1 MATDQQPMQSR
12 PASPASKEWSTV
24 PLGCVYNNLKTSP
37 KGLSSAD
44 AAQRLQTYGENSLVE
59 KPPERPIKVF
69 LREFNSPVV
78 WILLGA
84 TAITLFINEWV
95 DAVAISIILFLNAIL
110 GFLQEM
116 KAEKS
121 IKALK
126 RMMSLHAIALRDG
139 KKVGVDA
146 KEIVPGDVLVL
157 DTGAKIP
164 ADARVI
170 EAVNLETQEA
180 ALTGESIPVEKEVRD
195 LSSKVCIAEQKNM
208 LFSGTVITRGRVR
221 AVVVETGMKTQLGK
235 IAHLIQTVEESETPL
250 QRQLAGFG
258 KWLGVLTLVICLVI
272 FLVSLL
278 ERQGNTLQLFITAV
292 ALAVA
297 AIPEGLP
304 AVVTISLALGVQ
316 RMVKKNALMRHLPSV
331 ETLGSVTVIC
341 ADKTGTLTHNEMT
354 VKRLFVDGEDIAV
367 HGSGYQPEGTIEAPA
382 AKVRK
387 LLEIGVLCND
397 SKIDRATW
405 TAIGDPTEAC
415 LIMSALKAGVDR
427 LELKK
432 DCPRLDEIP
441 FDSKR
446 KIMTTVHKIDG
457 KLVAYVKG
465 APDVLLS
472 KCDSVLL
479 HGKKV
484 KLTPVILGV
493 VLAKNDEY
501 ASHALRILG
510 FAYKELKKGEKKES
524 YEKGLTFVGLQAM
537 IDPPR
542 KEVKESIRR
551 CERAGIKVVMIT
563 GDHRN
568 TAVAIG
574 QQIGIKGK
582 VITGDELDALS
593 PEKFEANVED
603 IGIYARVDPEHKV
616 RIVNAL
622 QKNAHIIAMTG
633 DGVND
638 APALKKAD
646 IGIAM
651 GITGTD
657 VAKEASE
664 MILVDDNFT
673 SIVNAVEEGRGIF
686 DNIRK
691 FVNYLLS
698 CNVGE
703 VLVVFIA
710 SLMRLPLPLLAVQLL
725 WINLVTDGLPAI
737 ALGVDPTPPNAMDRK
752 PRKVTDKIMSRGM
765 VLSIFIIGSL
775 IAAATL
781 YVFLIGL
788 RTDVATAQT
797 MAFTTI
803 VFLEIARLHMIR
815 SVYKTPF
822 FSNKMLLFALAASL
836 ILQLVVIYS
845 PLNAVFGTIALSL
858 ESWIYIGVTLV
869 IVFAVGMAVS
879 RCIKRWTHEEY

>member
-1 MATDQQPMQSR
+1 HRMATDQQPTQSGTA
-12 PASPASKEWSTV
+12 PHEWPTL
-24 PLGCVYNNLKTSP
+24 PLDLVYKNLKTSP
-37 KGLSSAD
+37 QGLSSID
-44 AAQRLQTYGENSLVE
+44 AAQRLQVHGENTLIE
-59 KPPERPIKVF
+59 KPPESPITVF
-69 LREFNSPVV
+69 LREFNSPVIWV
-78 WILLGA
+78 LLGA
-84 TAITLFINEWV
+84 TVISLFINEWV
-95 DAVAISIILFLNAIL
+95 DAVVIGVILVLNAIL
-110 GFLQEM
+110 GFIQEM

-121 IKALK
+121 IEALK
-126 RMMSLHAIALRDG
+126 KMVSLHTIVLRDS
-139 KKVGVDA
+139 KKVSVDA
-146 KEIVPGDVLVL
+146 KNIVPGDVLVL
-157 DTGAKIP
+157 ETGAKIP
-164 ADARVI
+164 ADARII

-180 ALTGESIPVEKEVRD
+180 ALTGESTPVEKYACDV
-195 LSSKVCIAEQKNM
+195 SSKACIAEQKNM
-208 LFSGTVITRGRVR
+208 LFSGTIVTRGRSR
-221 AVVVETGMKTQLGK
+221 AAVVETGMKTQLGK
-235 IAHLIQTVEESETPL
+235 IARLIQTAEESETPL

-258 KWLGVLTLVICLVI
+258 KWLGVLTLVVCAVV

-278 ERQGNTLQLFITAV
+278 EGQETMLQLFITAV

-331 ETLGSVTVIC
+331 ETLGSVTAIC

-354 VKRLFVDGEDIAV
+354 VKRLFVDGEDIVV
-367 HGSGYQPEGTIEAPA
+367 HGSGYTPEGAIDAPA

-387 LLEIGVLCND
+387 LLEIGALCND
-397 SKIDRATW
+397 SKIDRTTW
-405 TAIGDPTEAC
+405 AAIGDPTEAC
-415 LIMSALKAGVDR
+415 LITSALKAGVDR

-432 DCPRLDEIP
+432 RYLRVDEIP
-441 FDSKR
+441 FDSER

-457 KLVAYVKG
+457 KLVAYIKG
-465 APDVLLS
+465 APDILLS
-472 KCDSVLL
+472 KCDSILL

-484 KLTPVILGV
+484 SLTPVSRRV

-501 ASHALRILG
+501 ASRALRILG
-510 FAYKELKKGEKKES
+510 FAYKEIKKGEKKES

-542 KEVKESIRR
+542 KEVKEAIHR
-551 CERAGIKVVMIT
+551 CERAGIKVIMIT

-568 TAVAIG
+568 TAIAIG
-574 QQIGIKGK
+574 QQLGIKGK

-593 PEKFEANVED
+593 FEKFEAKVED
-603 IGIYARVDPEHKV
+603 IGIYARVSPEHKV
-616 RIVNAL
+616 RIVDAL
-622 QKNAHIIAMTG
+622 QKKQHIIAMTG

-651 GITGTD
+651 GISGTD

-703 VLVVFIA
+703 VLVVFLA
-710 SLMRLPLPLLAVQLL
+710 SLMRLPLPLIAVQLL
-725 WINLVTDGLPAI
+725 WINLITDGLPAI

-765 VLSIFIIGSL
+765 VFNIIIIGAL

-781 YVFLIGL
+781 YAFWIGL
-788 RTDVATAQT
+788 RTDVTTART

-803 VFLEIARLHMIR
+803 VFLELIRLHMIR

-822 FSNKMLLFALAASL
+822 FSNKMLLLALAISL
-836 ILQLVVIYS
+836 LLQLVVVYT
-845 PLNAVFGTIALSL
+845 PLNSIFGTMALSL
-858 ESWIYIGVTLV
+858 ESWIYIGVILA

-879 RCIKRWTHEEY
+879 TSIKRRTHEEY